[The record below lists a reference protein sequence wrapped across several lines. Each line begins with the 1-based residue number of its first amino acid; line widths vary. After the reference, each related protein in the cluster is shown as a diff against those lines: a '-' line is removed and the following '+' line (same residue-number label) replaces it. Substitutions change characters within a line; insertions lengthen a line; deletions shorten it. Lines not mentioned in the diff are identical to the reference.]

1 MFTPSATS
9 PVMKIA
15 LYRSTSIGDVVL
27 ATACVDLLRQ
37 IPAPVQITWVGRK
50 PALQLIASA
59 FPEIKPVEV
68 DPDQSNY
75 QEKVIQELK
84 DVHFVVDLQANLRS
98 QLLCRALKREFKIPS
113 YLCYKR
119 SIDRGTMTISSRLR
133 GRRRALP
140 DSYIATGSHQFS
152 MMTGAL
158 KQALEVHLPVEMLD
172 GLDKVQAYPLLPTG
186 HDPGQKPWQKELK
199 FGRWLAIATGAAH
212 EAKKA
217 PLSLLRDTLELLN
230 RHMRQDPVMRDQSVG
245 LLFVGNDND
254 RESALGILDSID
266 WPGPVL
272 NLAGKLSLWETALA
286 LKDTDG
292 LLCND
297 SGLLH
302 IAEAV
307 GIPVAALFGPTV
319 EAFGFAPWRPESKA
333 FSSLLGCRPCSKHGQ
348 TDCRFGDKLCFGLI
362 QAPQIVEHLKTLLK
376 RNMTNGSN

>member
-9 PVMKIA
+9 PVMKLA

-37 IPAPVQITWVGRK
+37 IPTPVQITWVGRK
-50 PALQLIASA
+50 PALQLIGSA
-59 FPEIKPVEV
+59 FPEIKTVEV
-68 DPDQSNY
+68 DPDITNY
-75 QEKVIQELK
+75 QEKVLHELR
-84 DVHFVVDLQANLRS
+84 DIHFVVDLQTNLRS
-98 QLLCRALKREFKIPS
+98 QLLCRSLKRDYKIPS
-113 YLCYKR
+113 YVCYKR
-119 SIDRGTMTISSRLR
+119 TIDRGTMTISSRLR

-140 DSYIATGSHQFS
+140 ESYVSTSQHQFN
-152 MMTGAL
+152 MMTEAL
-158 KQALEVHLPVEMLD
+158 KQALEMHLPVEMLD
-172 GLDKVQAYPLLPTG
+172 GLDKIKAYPLLPTA

-199 FGRWLAIATGAAH
+199 FGHWLAVAPGAAH

-217 PLSLLRDTLELLN
+217 PLNLLRDTLELLN
-230 RHMRQDPVMRDQSVG
+230 RHRRQDPVMRDQTFG
-245 LLFVGNDND
+245 LCFVGNDKD
-254 RESALGILDSID
+254 RDCALNILDSID

-286 LKDTDG
+286 LKDSDG

-307 GIPVAALFGPTV
+307 GTPVAALFGPTV
-319 EAFGFAPWRPESKA
+319 EAFGFPPWRPESKA

-348 TDCRFGDKLCFGLI
+348 TDCRYGDKLCFGLI
-362 QAPQIVEHLKTLLK
+362 QPAHIVEHLKTLLK
-376 RNMTNGSN
+376 RNVGNGPN

>member
-9 PVMKIA
+9 PVMKLA

-50 PALQLIASA
+50 PALQLIGSA
-59 FPEIKPVEV
+59 FPEIKTVEV
-68 DPDQSNY
+68 DPDITNY
-75 QEKVIQELK
+75 QEKVLQELK
-84 DVHFVVDLQANLRS
+84 DIHFVVDLQTNLRS
-98 QLLCRALKREFKIPS
+98 QLLCRSLKRDYKIPS
-113 YLCYKR
+113 YVCYKR
-119 SIDRGTMTISSRLR
+119 TIDRGTMTISSRLR

-140 DSYIATGSHQFS
+140 ESYVSTSMHQFD
-152 MMTGAL
+152 MMTSAL
-158 KQALEVHLPVEMLD
+158 RQALEVHLPVEMMD
-172 GLDKVQAYPLLPTG
+172 GLDKIKAHPLLPTA

-199 FGRWLAIATGAAH
+199 FGHWLAVAPGAAH

-217 PLSLLRDTLELLN
+217 PSNLLRDTLELLN
-230 RHMRQDPVMRDQSVG
+230 RHLRQDPAMREQPTG
-245 LLFVGNDND
+245 LLFVGNDKD
-254 RESALGILDSID
+254 RDSALGILDSID
-266 WPGPVL
+266 WPGPIL

-307 GIPVAALFGPTV
+307 GTPVAALFGPTV
-319 EAFGFAPWRPESKA
+319 EAFGFPPWRPESKA

-362 QAPQIVEHLKTLLK
+362 QPPHIVDHLKTLLK
-376 RNMTNGSN
+376 RNVANGSH

>member
-15 LYRSTSIGDVVL
+15 FYRSTSIGDVVL

-59 FPEIKPVEV
+59 FPEIKIVEV
-68 DPDQSNY
+68 DPDQSNF
-75 QEKVIQELK
+75 QEKAVQELK
-84 DVHFVVDLQANLRS
+84 DIHFVVDLQTNLRS
-98 QLLCRALKREFKIPS
+98 QLLCRALKREHKIPS
-113 YLCYKR
+113 YVCYKR

-140 DSYIATGSHQFS
+140 DSYVASAHHQYLI
-152 MMTGAL
+152 MTDAL
-158 KQALEVHLPVEMLD
+158 KQALQVHLPVEMLD
-172 GLDKVQAYPLLPTG
+172 GLDKIQAYPLLPTM
-186 HDPGQKPWQKELK
+186 HDSGQKPWQKELK
-199 FGRWLAIATGAAH
+199 FGRWLAVATGAAH

-217 PLSLLRDTLELLN
+217 PISFLRDILELLS
-230 RHMRQDPVMRDQSVG
+230 RHLRQDPDMREQSIG
-245 LLFVGNDND
+245 LLFVGNDKD

-266 WPGPVL
+266 WLGPVL

-286 LKDTDG
+286 LKDTDA

-302 IAEAV
+302 VAEAV
-307 GIPVAALFGPTV
+307 GTPVAALFGPTV
-319 EAFGFAPWRPESKA
+319 EAFGFSPWRTESKA

-348 TDCRFGDKLCFGLI
+348 LDCRFGDKLCFGLI
-362 QAPQIVEHLKTLLK
+362 QPPPIVDHLKTLMK
-376 RNMTNGSN
+376 RKIVNGSI